1 MIGRALVVDDDRHIL
16 EVVTFR
22 LQSLGLEV
30 MATGDPS
37 KALQALW
44 KERFDLALFDLR
56 MTPMDGIELM
66 VEALDI
72 IPTLPV
78 LIMTAHGT
86 IENAVQAMQRGAFDY
101 IVKPFRGDELTTR
114 VQRALADRRL
124 ARSLE
129 RLQAIG
135 RLLSSTGRLETI
147 LEAIVQTT
155 LEATEAEG
163 CTILL
168 AGEKGEG
175 LRAMAS
181 HGATPLPSERLHAPA
196 AQAMAKKESV
206 SQEREAG
213 VTLAAPLMVEQEAVG
228 ALVVELSRRYPPSQ
242 EERELLQVFASHAAV
257 AVRNA
262 QELSRLRSGA
272 LAALGRMTAQVA
284 HDLKNPLGGLKLYSL
299 TLEKRLKA
307 RRDAQGQELAQK
319 IAMAVDHLS
328 DTVTEIT
335 TFARPREIQPSA
347 TKVHLLLDECLELVA
362 DRVEVKQ
369 IEVARHYDEDLPVAL
384 VDARELKRAFLNLII
399 NGVEA
404 MEERGSLG
412 VTARWEKEAGEIEIT
427 IADTGKGMGA
437 ALRERIFEPFFTTKE
452 NGTGLGM
459 AIAKSV
465 IDLHGGRIEVESQIG
480 RGTSVRVGLPV
491 KERNG

>member
-30 MATGDPS
+30 TATGDPS
-37 KALQALW
+37 KALQALR

-56 MTPMDGIELM
+56 MTPLDGIELM

-163 CTILL
+163 CAILL
-168 AGEKGEG
+168 AGKKRGG
-175 LRAMAS
+175 APRHGKPWRDPSPL
-181 HGATPLPSERLHAPA
+181 GATSCP
-196 AQAMAKKESV
+196 
-206 SQEREAG
+206 
-213 VTLAAPLMVEQEAVG
+213 
-228 ALVVELSRRYPPSQ
+228 
-242 EERELLQVFASHAAV
+242 
-257 AVRNA
+257 
-262 QELSRLRSGA
+262 
-272 LAALGRMTAQVA
+272 
-284 HDLKNPLGGLKLYSL
+284 
-299 TLEKRLKA
+299 
-307 RRDAQGQELAQK
+307 
-319 IAMAVDHLS
+319 
-328 DTVTEIT
+328 
-335 TFARPREIQPSA
+335 
-347 TKVHLLLDECLELVA
+347 
-362 DRVEVKQ
+362 
-369 IEVARHYDEDLPVAL
+369 
-384 VDARELKRAFLNLII
+384 
-399 NGVEA
+399 
-404 MEERGSLG
+404 RGSG
-412 VTARWEKEAGEIEIT
+412 HGEEGI
-427 IADTGKGMGA
+427 GFRGA
-437 ALRERIFEPFFTTKE
+437 
-452 NGTGLGM
+452 
-459 AIAKSV
+459 
-465 IDLHGGRIEVESQIG
+465 
-480 RGTSVRVGLPV
+480 
-491 KERNG
+491 